1 MPHLSMG
8 KCVRKMK
15 ACPHMARKHGYDVRF
30 DSTLSTFTLTC
41 FIKSSN
47 KFSLRTMTIN
57 EPIFIL
63 LWLLRIQ
70 MVSWRWWLL
79 QGLVWTFLPKTPWIP
94 ILRSLSSRQERNDG
108 NVTQLKWIYPPI
120 EGFKVRGIIFITE
133 KVAICFWRT
142 QVRTQISPSHGA
154 VFR

>member
-1 MPHLSMG
+1 MSE
-8 KCVRKMK
+8 CVRKMK
-15 ACPHMARKHGYDVRF
+15 ACPHMARKRGYDVRF
-30 DSTLSTFTLTC
+30 DSTLSTFTLIC
-41 FIKSSN
+41 FIKGSN
-47 KFSLRTMTIN
+47 KFSHRTMTTN

-63 LWLLRIQ
+63 LWPLRIQ
-70 MVSWRWWLL
+70 VVSWRWWIL
-79 QGLVWTFLPKTPWIP
+79 QGLVWTFLLKTLWNP
-94 ILRSLSSRQERNDG
+94 ILRSLSPQQGWNDG
-108 NVTQLKWIYPPI
+108 NVKQLKWTYPLI

>member
-1 MPHLSMG
+1 MPHLSMSER
-8 KCVRKMK
+8 VRKMK
-15 ACPHMARKHGYDVRF
+15 ACPHTARKHDYDVRF

-47 KFSLRTMTIN
+47 KFSHRTMTRN
-57 EPIFIL
+57 EPIFIPL
-63 LWLLRIQ
+63 CPLRIRV
-70 MVSWRWWLL
+70 VSWRWWL
-79 QGLVWTFLPKTPWIP
+79 VWTFLQKTPWNP
-94 ILRSLSSRQERNDG
+94 ILRSLSPRQEWNDG
-108 NVTQLKWIYPPI
+108 SVTQLKWIYPPI
-120 EGFKVRGIIFITE
+120 EGFKVRGIIFIAE